1 MAASV
6 AASTDP
12 TTGGDSLDVYAVQSP
27 VESEFTPAGKK
38 RILIINTRSK
48 WSGDE
53 ETTCASS
60 SAVAPVPV
68 GLFPYPSHHYR
79 HEAETHIKESFSRR
93 LCELDDLNNTSLP
106 EFRVCHLNHLSHSAD
121 SQSDTWAE
129 LASLIEDEYENY
141 CGFVVQHGKDTM
153 VYTATALSFMLE
165 NISKPV
171 IFTGS
176 VIPGIYVQSDLQR
189 NLVLALQFAQ
199 NEDLCD
205 VCIVFG
211 EKLFRA
217 NRTFKKSSMDLQPFA
232 SPNMPPL
239 ATLRG
244 SRVVMEH
251 RLLLN
256 APRGRLR
263 VHLDMSALVLTI
275 KVVPGMSFSSAMD
288 VVASTKARAIVIC
301 GFGSG
306 NIPVR
311 RGMFLTMVATAV
323 RRGVLVVVCTQNR
336 YGSVDL
342 GDYDTARQLKAVGAI
357 GSGDMTI
364 EATIVKLKFLF
375 GRGYDST
382 EVRSLLLTSLRGET
396 SHGALQTSSKI

>member
-1 MAASV
+1 MV
-6 AASTDP
+6 LMDP
-12 TTGGDSLDVYAVQSP
+12 TTGGESLDVHTMQSP
-27 VESEFTPAGKK
+27 IEPEFSVGKK

-48 WSGDE
+48 WSGDDE
-53 ETTCASS
+53 SISGAAGPPAGADHFSS
-60 SAVAPVPV
+60 PT
-68 GLFPYPSHHYR
+68 HHYR
-79 HEAETHIKESFSRR
+79 HEAETEIKESFSRR
-93 LCELDDLNNTSLP
+93 LCELDDLNNTNLP
-106 EFRVCHLNHLSHSAD
+106 EFRVCHLSHLTHSAD
-121 SQSDTWAE
+121 SQSDMWAE
-129 LASLIEDEYENY
+129 LASLIEDQYDNY
-141 CGFVVQHGKDTM
+141 CGFVVQHGKDSM

-165 NISKPV
+165 NIGKPV

-176 VIPGIYVQSDLQR
+176 VIPGTFVQSDLQR
-189 NLVLALQFAQ
+189 NLVLSLQFAQ
-199 NEDLCD
+199 NEALCD

-244 SRVVMEH
+244 SRAVMEH
-251 RLLLN
+251 RLLLK

-275 KVVPGMSFSSAMD
+275 KVVPGMSVGTAVD

-306 NIPVR
+306 NVPVR
-311 RGMFLTMVATAV
+311 RGLFLTMVATAV
-323 RRGVLVVVCTQNR
+323 RRGVCVVVCTQNR
-336 YGSVDL
+336 FGAVDL

-357 GSGDMTI
+357 GSGDLTI
-364 EATIVKLKFLF
+364 EATIVKLKYLF
-375 GRGYDST
+375 GRGYNTD

-396 SHGALQTSSKI
+396 SHGSQLSKI